1 MIQAIRETNF
11 TAYISTEE
19 NRIDTSVSSAHI
31 RHLVKFINDLDGAV
45 FYAYPL
51 LETIANRYTI
61 MPFIYSLATN
71 RYTGKINLIPAGYF
85 KYEVYEVSWVS
96 SEIVLSK
103 ATAPATETDVLPVNN
118 SHGVVQGLVDIGK
131 LYLEEK
137 DGSEEVQYIQNAQRV
152 QTLTI
157 AYGGT
162 GYATAP
168 TVTISAPTLN
178 GGTTATATCT
188 ILAGVVNTVT
198 ITSPGSGY
206 ETNPIVTLTGGGF
219 TDAANITASVEQT
232 NYIYYGQ

>member
-19 NRIDTSVSSAHI
+19 NRIDKSVSSAHI
-31 RHLVKFINDLDGAV
+31 RHLVKFINDLDGSV
-45 FYAYPL
+45 FYAYPK
-51 LETIANRYTI
+51 LETIANRFTT
-61 MPFIYSLATN
+61 MPFIYNATPN

-85 KYEVYEVSWVS
+85 KYEVYEVSWVN

-103 ATAPATETDVLPVNN
+103 GTAPSTEKDVLSVNN
-118 SHGVVQGLVDIGK
+118 NHGVVQGLVDIGK
-131 LYLEEK
+131 LYLDERS
-137 DGSEEVQYIQNAQRV
+137 GSEEVQYIQNAKRV

-157 AYGGT
+157 SDGGT

-168 TVTISAPTLN
+168 TITIAAPTLN

-188 ILAGVVNTVT
+188 VSGGLVNTVT

-206 ETNPIVTLTGGGF
+206 EINPVVTLTGGGF
-219 TDAANITASVEQT
+219 TDAASITANIEQT